1 MKFKGIVKMSKL
13 KIFISLCIVNCA
25 LLIGTA
31 GAQDFGIYDLSS
43 KTNLDS
49 TDALMLT
56 QAVDSTYYKVL
67 WDRIVDSV
75 EDSIKGSIINE
86 WIKSG
91 ANIALNKLAS
101 GTAAYI
107 VMANVSGVP
116 TYTQLTGD
124 ATISDAGVITISNDA
139 ITSAKIDDETITS
152 SDILNGTIA
161 STDITDGT
169 IASAD
174 IADSTIVNVDISP
187 TAAIALNKLASG
199 TAAYIV
205 MANVSGVPTYTQLTG
220 DATISD
226 AGVITISNDAITS
239 AKIDDETI
247 TSSDILNGTIALSKL
262 ATGTDGYIIVN
273 NGSGVPAY
281 VAMSGDAT
289 ISNAGVIDLA
299 DNLSDNFV
307 FSGKHSYPA
316 QTLSSWTGGAQTING
331 TGLSRFVIIDVGL
344 TSGVEITDITNGVD
358 GQLLTIIASGAAY
371 EGFTIKN
378 NSEIL
383 LSGAVDLTAM
393 DAYSTITLVYISA
406 TDLWVEIS
414 RVIR

>member
-1 MKFKGIVKMSKL
+1 MVELYQDQFEIKGIIKMSKL
-13 KIFISLCIVNCA
+13 KIFISLCIINCA

-75 EDSIKGSIINE
+75 EDSIRGNIIDN

-91 ANIALNKLAS
+91 SNIALNKLAS

-116 TYTQLTGD
+116 TYTQMTGD
-124 ATISDAGVITISNDA
+124 ATISSAGVITISNSA

-152 SDILNGTIA
+152 SDIVNGTIA
-161 STDITDGT
+161 SIDILDGT

-174 IADSTIVNVDISP
+174 IADGTIVNADIS
-187 TAAIALNKLASG
+187 AS
-199 TAAYIV
+199 A
-205 MANVSGVPTYTQLTG
+205 S
-220 DATISD
+220 
-226 AGVITISNDAITS
+226 
-239 AKIDDETI
+239 
-247 TSSDILNGTIALSKL
+247 IALSKL
-262 ATGTDGYIIVN
+262 AAGTDGYIIVN

-289 ISNAGVIDLA
+289 ISNTGVVDLA

-307 FSGKHSYPA
+307 FTGKHSYPA
-316 QTLSSWTGGAQTING
+316 QTLSSWTGGQQTING
-331 TGLSRFVIIDVGL
+331 TGLSRFVIVDVGL

-358 GQLLTIIASGAAY
+358 GQLITIIASGAAS

-383 LSGAVDLTAM
+383 LSGAVDITDM
-393 DAYSTITLVYISA
+393 DAYSTITLAYISA

>member
-91 ANIALNKLAS
+91 AN
-101 GTAAYI
+101 
-107 VMANVSGVP
+107 
-116 TYTQLTGD
+116 
-124 ATISDAGVITISNDA
+124 
-139 ITSAKIDDETITS
+139 
-152 SDILNGTIA
+152 
-161 STDITDGT
+161 
-169 IASAD
+169 
-174 IADSTIVNVDISP
+174 
-187 TAAIALNKLASG
+187 IALNKLASG

-393 DAYSTITLVYISA
+393 DAYSTITLGYISA